1 MWPLSDTGDAHW
13 SPTDPVPR
21 SAACQSPSSAL
32 GLAASIRKG
41 GDTLGRLP
49 GTPLVTWEAPSSIE
63 GGHGCYTHLLHV
75 DL

>member
-1 MWPLSDTGDAHW
+1 MWLLSSTGDAHW

-21 SAACQSPSSAL
+21 SAACRSPPSAL

-41 GDTLGRLP
+41 GDALGRLA
-49 GTPLVTWEAPSSIE
+49 GTPLATWGAPGSVE
-63 GGHGCYTHLLHV
+63 GGPGCYTHLRHV